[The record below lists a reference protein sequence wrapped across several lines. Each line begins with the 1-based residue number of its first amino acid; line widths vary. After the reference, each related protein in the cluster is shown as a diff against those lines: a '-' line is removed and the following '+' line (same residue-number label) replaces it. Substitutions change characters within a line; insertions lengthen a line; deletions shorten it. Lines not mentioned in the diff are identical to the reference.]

1 MSGRVSKRWKSTRH
15 GLAPIGSAVVPP
27 HDTLRGSY
35 GASLAEPPKRAM
47 VAFHQDERG
56 DWVAVL
62 DCGHYQHV
70 RHNPPMSERPWVVM
84 EQGRASFL
92 GYGLPCKKCLQGA
105 PKDSYE

>member
-1 MSGRVSKRWKSTRH
+1 MALRPFGRLPTRRTTRFLAST
-15 GLAPIGSAVVPP
+15 APPP
-27 HDTLRGSY
+27 L

-70 RHNPPMSERPWVVM
+70 RHNPPMSERPWVVS

-92 GYGLPCKKCLQGA
+92 GYGLPCKKCRQGA
-105 PKDSYE
+105 PKDTNE